1 MNLGAYCLARFTDPE
16 RLIPV
21 ATSLAQSDSIAHWDA
36 VDGHVQLVFRTKG
49 SAQLPAD
56 LVGTDGID
64 ELMRY
69 EIVDDGEVGEPYS
82 PELSH
87 AYLFIETEP
96 SKRDSVRALLTATE
110 GILWSSVTKGGCDIV
125 AVVKGKNFDA
135 VERIV
140 GQKIRMLDG
149 VLRLKHDR
157 IIDLRQL

>member
-49 SAQLPAD
+49 NTQVGAD
-56 LVGTDGID
+56 LLGIDGID
-64 ELMRY
+64 EVMRY

-82 PELSH
+82 PELSY
-87 AYLFIETEP
+87 AYVFIETEP
-96 SKRDSVRALLTATE
+96 SKRDSVRALMTAIE
-110 GILWSSVTKGGCDIV
+110 DILWSSVTKGGCDIV
-125 AVVKGKNFDA
+125 AVVKGKSFDA

-140 GQKIRMLDG
+140 GQKIRILDG
-149 VLRLKHDR
+149 VVRMKHDR
-157 IIDLRQL
+157 IIDLKQL